1 LTAVNGVAGVGYRR
15 GRGSDTRAL
24 AAGRRIAQIGGMKAY
39 LVGGIVR
46 DTLLNLELGLGVE
59 CKDRDWVVVGATP
72 QEMLAAGYRQVGADF
87 PVFLH
92 PETGEEH
99 ALARTERR
107 QGRGHRGFVVHAA
120 PDVTLEADLARRDLT
135 INAMAYDEAADR
147 LIDPYGGLAD
157 LRGGVLRHVSPAFV
171 EDPLRV
177 LRVARFAARLPEFA
191 LADETR
197 VLMAGMAA
205 GGDLAE
211 LTPERVWNEI
221 ARALGERRPR
231 RFLEVLRDAGAL
243 AVVLPEVE
251 RLFGVPQPAIH
262 HPEID
267 TGLHTLMALDAACGL
282 SPDPAVRFA
291 ALLHDVGKGVTPTGK
306 LPAHHG
312 HDAAGV
318 PLVETLCERLRVP
331 NRFRDLAVDVCREH
345 VRVHDALRLRP
356 ATVLD
361 VLERTRA
368 FRDAAHFDAF
378 LLACQADAR
387 GRLGRESDPY
397 PQADLLRRA
406 RQAALPVAGAQF
418 VAQGH
423 AAGPRIGELVRQ
435 ERVRRIRTVM
445 AREV

>member
-1 LTAVNGVAGVGYRR
+1 VH
-15 GRGSDTRAL
+15 AL
-24 AAGRRIAQIGGMKAY
+24 AADWRIAQIDGMNAY

-46 DTLLNLELGLGVE
+46 DTLLNLELGLGVA

-72 QEMLAAGYRQVGADF
+72 QEMLAAGFRQVGADF

-92 PETGEEH
+92 VTTGEEY

-107 QGRGHRGFVVHAA
+107 HGRGHRGFVVHAA
-120 PDVTLEADLARRDLT
+120 PEVTLEEDLARRDLT
-135 INAMAYDEAADR
+135 INAMAYDEATDR
-147 LIDPYGGLAD
+147 LIDPYGGRAD
-157 LRGGVLRHVSPAFV
+157 LRGRVLRHVSPAFV

-177 LRVARFAARLPEFA
+177 LRVARFAARLPEFS

-197 VLMAGMAA
+197 ALMTGMTAE
-205 GGDLAE
+205 GDLAE
-211 LTPERVWNEI
+211 LSPERVWNEV

-243 AVVLPEVE
+243 AVVLPEVD

-267 TGLHTLMALDAACGL
+267 TGLHTLMVLDAACGI
-282 SPDPAVRFA
+282 SSDTAVRFA
-291 ALLHDVGKGVTPTGK
+291 ALVHDVGKGVTPTGK

-318 PLVETLCERLRVP
+318 PLVEALCERLRVP
-331 NRFRDLAVDVCREH
+331 NRSRDLAVDVCREH
-345 VRVHDALRLRP
+345 VRVHDASALRP
-356 ATVLD
+356 GTLLD
-361 VLERTRA
+361 ILERTRA
-368 FRDAAHFDAF
+368 FRDAAHFEAF
-378 LLACQADAR
+378 LLACEADAR

-397 PQADLLRRA
+397 PQAALLRRA
-406 RQAALPVAGAQF
+406 REAALPVTGAQF

-423 AAGPRIGELVRQ
+423 AAGPQIGELVRQ
-435 ERVRRIRTVM
+435 ERVRRIKQVT
-445 AREV
+445 AG